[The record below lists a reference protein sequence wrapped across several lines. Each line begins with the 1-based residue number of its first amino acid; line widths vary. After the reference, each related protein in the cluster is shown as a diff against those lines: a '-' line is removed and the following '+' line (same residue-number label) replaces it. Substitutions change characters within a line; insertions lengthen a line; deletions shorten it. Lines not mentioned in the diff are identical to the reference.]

1 MQGFCLS
8 VRSHG
13 TLLFL
18 QEYQSSQKKKKLI
31 LSMKYN

>member
-1 MQGFCLS
+1 MQGFFLS

-18 QEYQSSQKKKKLI
+18 QEYQSSQKKKKAHSEHEI
-31 LSMKYN
+31 